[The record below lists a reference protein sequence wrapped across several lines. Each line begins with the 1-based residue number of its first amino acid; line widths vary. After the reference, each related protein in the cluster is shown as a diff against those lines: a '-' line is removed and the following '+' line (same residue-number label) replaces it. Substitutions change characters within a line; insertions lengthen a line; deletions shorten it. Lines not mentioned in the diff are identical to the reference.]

1 MKQKKQA
8 DTVRKSRQSRR
19 AALEVLAALPIFLS
33 GFLWILLLAV
43 PARAAAGTVYTCTIN
58 RCYAHPVTGEI
69 EDSGGEASYATGQG
83 MVEGAVFSSGLLEV
97 TEGGEYY
104 LTFRISLVDFT
115 SNHGFS
121 VQNVGDSGWS
131 PVTPAVTANGSDNN
145 GTTSDLCIL
154 VPSENCIVRGSMYV
168 TPMGRDVVFYFYPNN
183 YTEGNTVGMTAA
195 MVTEIAGSTGE
206 AADSGQIDES
216 GGIQTGM
223 DETRQTNT
231 GGNDESES
239 DEIDQTDAG
248 ESSQADTVQTG
259 QANTDEIR
267 QLESSL
273 DQVSPAAPSD
283 TELNNVQG
291 LRLSTASETQGDTE
305 SQDSQENGSGTGLD
319 IVRLIAAVTVS
330 ITLSGLILMAVAAV
344 IVCYFR
350 KNWRRWG
357 GYEAAGDDEDEEDK
371 D

>member
-291 LRLSTASETQGDTE
+291 LRLSQRQRHKAIQKAKTARKTAAA
-305 SQDSQENGSGTGLD
+305 QD
-319 IVRLIAAVTVS
+319 
-330 ITLSGLILMAVAAV
+330 LIL
-344 IVCYFR
+344 
-350 KNWRRWG
+350 
-357 GYEAAGDDEDEEDK
+357 
-371 D
+371 